1 MVNVVGKV
9 IGSKDSNLEKSH
21 QTLQPARNPLRL
33 CGICVCIDD
42 RDDCN
47 TSSSTSVPYGVSNL
61 STISHQQNHQG
72 THFVLYFLNP
82 SSSAYLCFSTKV
94 ICLCQLLSTP
104 VGAMVKKICLTT
116 NAYPPIPRQLTSS
129 RVDPYLEN
137 KSQWIQYFN
146 MSYLT
151 FDYHSSTQNRR
162 GHYPT
167 SSEAFESLIK
177 ETFANAVR
185 LNIALLRPVSRTA
198 GTGNT
203 AIAMGSCYQ
212 FLLKRTTTSCY
223 RDHGEK
229 MEGITGMMA
238 QTMGL
243 ERSLLYIVERIE
255 MTKRSKNSQKPT
267 RNGKKT
273 KTRTRVK
280 NQPKIK
286 AGSADTARKAVKGRN
301 KKERT
306 ISDKCSKSRA
316 KSDKLSKFEG
326 LFEVLEFQGLN
337 LPNEKSC
344 LLKKRKSKETTRAKA
359 AVLKPTL

>member
-1 MVNVVGKV
+1 MVFKNVRVCGDCHTAMKYISVARGREIVNVVGKV

-61 STISHQQNHQG
+61 STISHQQNHQA
-72 THFVLYFLNP
+72 TNSDIEHPKSRPKTVNT
-82 SSSAYLCFSTKV
+82 STCK
-94 ICLCQLLSTP
+94 
-104 VGAMVKKICLTT
+104 
-116 NAYPPIPRQLTSS
+116 
-129 RVDPYLEN
+129 
-137 KSQWIQYFN
+137 
-146 MSYLT
+146 SYLT

-185 LNIALLRPVSRTA
+185 LKIALLRPVSRTA

-212 FLLKRTTTSCY
+212 FSLKRTTTSCY
-223 RDHGEK
+223 RNHGEK

-238 QTMGL
+238 QTVGL
-243 ERSLLYIVERIE
+243 ERSLLFTVIIIHQ
-255 MTKRSKNSQKPT
+255 M
-267 RNGKKT
+267 
-273 KTRTRVK
+273 
-280 NQPKIK
+280 
-286 AGSADTARKAVKGRN
+286 
-301 KKERT
+301 
-306 ISDKCSKSRA
+306 
-316 KSDKLSKFEG
+316 KLQF
-326 LFEVLEFQGLN
+326 LNEVLLS
-337 LPNEKSC
+337 PNGELAREHSG
-344 LLKKRKSKETTRAKA
+344 
-359 AVLKPTL
+359 